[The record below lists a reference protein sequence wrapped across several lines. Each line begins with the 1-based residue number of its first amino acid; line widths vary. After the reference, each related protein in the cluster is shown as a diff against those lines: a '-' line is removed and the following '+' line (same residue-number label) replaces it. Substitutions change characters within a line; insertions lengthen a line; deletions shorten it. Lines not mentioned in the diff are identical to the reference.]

1 MVFKHIPFL
10 LLLNLRF
17 CPSNFSCRLRFNE
30 LVKPSF
36 RIFLPYK
43 DFEKRRMVY
52 IDENLWKIS

>member
-1 MVFKHIPFL
+1 MVFKYILFL

-17 CPSNFSCRLRFNE
+17 CFLNFSCRLRFNE
-30 LVKPSF
+30 LVKFSF
-36 RIFLPYK
+36 RIFLLYK